1 MDKID
6 EQLIAILAE
15 NARISLKDLSQQVN
29 LSSPSTSERLR
40 RLEERSII
48 RSYTLDLDQRAFGY
62 SLQALVRVKPLA
74 GMLHITEKMIQ
85 ETPECVE
92 CDKVTGDDCFISRI
106 YIHSM
111 AQLDTII
118 DRWSERAEIQTS
130 IVKSSP
136 VMRRLPPLVPSVK
149 GIKI

>member
-15 NARISLKDLSQQVN
+15 NSRISLKDLSQQVD

-40 RLEERSII
+40 RLEERNII
-48 RSYTLDLDQRAFGY
+48 RSYTLDLDPRAFGY
-62 SLQALVRVKPLA
+62 NLQAIVRVKPLT
-74 GMLHITEKMIQ
+74 GMLHSVAKMIQ

-92 CDKVTGDDCFISRI
+92 CDKVTGDDCFISRL
-106 YIHSM
+106 YLQSLE
-111 AQLDTII
+111 QLDAIT
-118 DRWSERAEIQTS
+118 DHWSEHAEIHTS

-136 VMRRLPPLVPSVK
+136 IMRRLPPLMQPIR
-149 GIKI
+149 GTKI

>member
-6 EQLIAILAE
+6 EQLIAILAG
-15 NARISLKDLSQQVN
+15 NARISLKELSQQVN

-40 RLEERSII
+40 RFEERNII

-62 SLQALVRVKPLA
+62 NLQAIVRVKPLA
-74 GMLHITEKMIQ
+74 GMLHIVQQMIQ

-92 CDKVTGDDCFISRI
+92 CDKVTGDDCFISRLHI
-106 YIHSM
+106 QSM
-111 AQLDTII
+111 EQLDII
-118 DRWSERAEIQTS
+118 TDRWSEHAEIQTS

-136 VMRRLPPLVPSVK
+136 IMRRLPPLAQLARGCK
-149 GIKI
+149 F

>member
-40 RLEERSII
+40 RFEERNII

-62 SLQALVRVKPLA
+62 NLQAIVRVKPLV
-74 GMLHITEKMIQ
+74 GTLHIVQQMIQ
-85 ETPECVE
+85 ATPECVE
-92 CDKVTGDDCFISRI
+92 CDKVTGDDCFISRLHI
-106 YIHSM
+106 QSM
-111 AQLDTII
+111 EQLDTIT
-118 DRWSERAEIQTS
+118 DRWSEHAEIQTS

-136 VMRRLPPLVPSVK
+136 IMRRLPPLAPLVGRCK
-149 GIKI
+149 C

>member
-15 NARISLKDLSQQVN
+15 NSRISLKDLSQQVN

-40 RLEERSII
+40 RLEERQII

-62 SLQALVRVKPLA
+62 NLQAIVRIKPQT
-74 GMLHITEKMIQ
+74 GMLHRVAQMIQ

-92 CDKVTGDDCFISRI
+92 CDKITGDDCFISRLFI
-106 YIHSM
+106 QSLE
-111 AQLDTII
+111 QLDTIT
-118 DRWSERAEIQTS
+118 DRWAEHADIHTS

-136 VMRRLPPLVPSVK
+136 VMRRPPPLMQPSQ
-149 GIKI
+149 GEKI

>member
-6 EQLIAILAE
+6 EQLITILAE

-40 RLEERSII
+40 RFEERKII

-62 SLQALVRVKPLA
+62 ALQAIVRVKPFV
-74 GMLHITEKMIQ
+74 GMRQVAQQNIQ

-92 CDKVTGDDCFISRI
+92 CDKVAGDDCFISRLHI
-106 YIHSM
+106 QSID
-111 AQLDTII
+111 QLDVIT
-118 DRWSERAEIQTS
+118 DRWSQHAEIQTS

-136 VMRRLPPLVPSVK
+136 VLRRLPPLIPSVK
-149 GIKI
+149 GSKF

>member
-40 RLEERSII
+40 RFEERNII

-62 SLQALVRVKPLA
+62 SLQAIVRVKPLV
-74 GMLHITEKMIQ
+74 GMLHIVQQMIQ

-92 CDKVTGDDCFISRI
+92 CDKVTGDDCFISRLHI
-106 YIHSM
+106 QSM
-111 AQLDTII
+111 EQLDTIT
-118 DRWSERAEIQTS
+118 DHWSEHAEIQTS

-136 VMRRLPPLVPSVK
+136 IMRRLPPLTLLVRGCK
-149 GIKI
+149 F

>member
-40 RLEERSII
+40 RFEERNII

-62 SLQALVRVKPLA
+62 NLQAIVRVKPLV
-74 GMLHITEKMIQ
+74 GMLHIVQQMIQ

-92 CDKVTGDDCFISRI
+92 CDKVTGDDCFISRLHI
-106 YIHSM
+106 QSM
-111 AQLDTII
+111 EQLDII
-118 DRWSERAEIQTS
+118 TDRWSEHAEIQTS

-136 VMRRLPPLVPSVK
+136 IMRRLPPLAQLVRGCK
-149 GIKI
+149 F

>member
-15 NARISLKDLSQQVN
+15 NSRISLKDLAQQVS

-40 RLEERSII
+40 RLEERNII

-62 SLQALVRVKPLA
+62 HLQAIVHVKPLP
-74 GMLHITEKMIQ
+74 GMMHKTEEMIQ
-85 ETPECVE
+85 NTPQCVE
-92 CDKVTGDDCFISRI
+92 CDKVAGNDSFISRL

-111 AQLDTII
+111 EQLDTIT
-118 DRWSERAEIQTS
+118 DRWAEYAKIQTS

-136 VMRRLPPLVPSVK
+136 VLRRLPPLAQFPKESK
-149 GIKI
+149 F

>member
-15 NARISLKDLSQQVN
+15 NARISLKDLAQQVE

-40 RLEERSII
+40 RLEERNII
-48 RSYTLDLDQRAFGY
+48 RSYTLDLDHRAFGY
-62 SLQALVRVKPLA
+62 SLQAIVRVKPLA
-74 GMLHITEKMIQ
+74 GMRHIMQEMIQ
-85 ETPECVE
+85 GTLECVE
-92 CDKVTGDDCFISRI
+92 CDKVAGDDCFVSRL

-111 AQLDTII
+111 EQLDTII
-118 DRWSERAEIQTS
+118 DRWSEHAEIQTS

-136 VMRRLPPLVPSVK
+136 IMRRFPPLAQLSK
-149 GIKI
+149 ASKI

>member
-1 MDKID
+1 MIT
-6 EQLIAILAE
+6 ILAK

-40 RLEERSII
+40 RLEERHII
-48 RSYTLDLDQRAFGY
+48 RSYTLDLDQQAFGY
-62 SLQALVRVKPLA
+62 NLQAIVRVKPRA
-74 GMLHITEKMIQ
+74 GMLRITEEMIQ

-92 CDKVTGDDCFISRI
+92 CDKVTGDDCFISRL

-111 AQLDTII
+111 GQLDTII
-118 DRWSERAEIQTS
+118 DRWSEHAEIQTS

-136 VMRRLPPLVPSVK
+136 IIRRFPPLMQSSK
-149 GIKI
+149 EGKI

>member
-6 EQLIAILAE
+6 EQLIAILAD

-40 RLEERSII
+40 RLEERNII

-62 SLQALVRVKPLA
+62 GLQAIARVKPLP
-74 GMLHITEKMIQ
+74 GMRHITEEMIK
-85 ETPECVE
+85 ETLECVE
-92 CDKVTGDDCFISRI
+92 CDKVAGDDCFVSRL

-111 AQLDTII
+111 DQLDIII
-118 DRWSERAEIQTS
+118 DRWSEHAEIQTS

-136 VMRRLPPLVPSVK
+136 ILRRLPPLVQITK
-149 GIKI
+149 TNKI